1 MQPTVE
7 GKIGEGENRWSEV
20 RGNSIPK
27 PSGVIPAVS
36 AAVLMAL
43 QQSNGKIVAS
53 CFDKAQRNVVLSVIV
68 GRMCSFVKEL
78 SKFLENSRISEV
90 KSSNKNV
97 VTREITI
104 VVMFRKGF
112 FTS

>member
-7 GKIGEGENRWSEV
+7 GKIGEGENRSSEV

-27 PSGVIPAVS
+27 PSGVIPAIS

-68 GRMCSFVKEL
+68 GRMCSFVEE
-78 SKFLENSRISEV
+78 FLEKSSISEV
-90 KSSNKNV
+90 KSSNNNV
-97 VTREITI
+97 VKSD
-104 VVMFRKGF
+104 V
-112 FTS
+112 S